1 MCGRL
6 LKTAVVIFLL
16 VGLLV
21 SGCVAEKTEDRTKT
35 PSPTVTQAPV
45 TQPPASLI
53 ITLEVQPVI
62 DYYSLGGLSGNGEE
76 AFYILSGDTSAVK
89 KSLEALVIDR
99 VSPPAVFTEDEI
111 LNLVVFRGVF
121 STGGHGIG
129 VDTVEKAG
137 NIFTV
142 YATYTDPGAGMMVTE
157 AFTQPMAIIPLGKL
171 LSGDYEAK
179 LMVTSI
185 VKEEG
190 GDKII
195 EENKEYA
202 SVTFTVS

>member
-1 MCGRL
+1 MCGKL
-6 LKTAVVIFLL
+6 LKTTVVIFLL

-45 TQPPASLI
+45 IQTPAPLI

-62 DYYSLGGLSGNGEE
+62 DYYPLGGLSEKGDE
-76 AFYILSGDTSAVK
+76 AFYILSGDTAAVK
-89 KSLEALVIDR
+89 KGLEALVIDR
-99 VSPPAVFTEDEI
+99 VSPSAVFTEEEI

-121 STGGHGIG
+121 STGGYGIG
-129 VDTVEKAG
+129 IDKVEKTG
-137 NIFTV
+137 NIFIV
-142 YATYTDPGAGMMVTE
+142 YATYTDPGSGMMVTQ
-157 AFTQPMAIIPLGKL
+157 AFTQPIAIIPLGKL
-171 LSGDYEAK
+171 SVGDYEAK

-195 EENKEYA
+195 EENKEHA
-202 SVTFTVS
+202 SIAFEVK